1 MGARQKVRKA
11 SDSSLYR
18 EIELLMIWLIGVG
31 DRIPKGSP
39 TLLITAK
46 TLMETL
52 ADALTSCG
60 GAYLTPDLTLRRDYL
75 SALQLDMTVVQ
86 SIVKV
91 WFEWSSQHGQTV
103 RLVSREQHAHF
114 LRSMTKIGM
123 EMTGWRISTEKAIA
137 NRDK

>member
-39 TLLITAK
+39 TLLTTSK

-60 GAYLTPDLTLRRDYL
+60 GAYQLLTSL
-75 SALQLDMTVVQ
+75 SGATI
-86 SIVKV
+86 SAHC
-91 WFEWSSQHGQTV
+91 SST
-103 RLVSREQHAHF
+103 
-114 LRSMTKIGM
+114 
-123 EMTGWRISTEKAIA
+123 
-137 NRDK
+137 

>member
-39 TLLITAK
+39 TLLTTAK

-91 WFEWSSQHGQTV
+91 WFEWSSQHGQ
-103 RLVSREQHAHF
+103 RC
-114 LRSMTKIGM
+114 
-123 EMTGWRISTEKAIA
+123 GW
-137 NRDK
+137 